1 MKVSIV
7 INTYNRATY
16 LEYLLP
22 ALGHLQTSA
31 ELEVV
36 LVNGPST
43 DHTNHILS
51 QYKDY
56 IKIIQSSTRNLSR
69 SRNLG
74 INVSSGDIIAFIDDD
89 ALPVDNLWIERFV
102 RAFDESKDIGFAAG
116 DVLHRDS
123 CLYEFKGGATTEYG
137 FQLFKQLPQGKTGP
151 DGKPYI
157 LCAQGCNVAFRS
169 EILKKIGGFDEY
181 FAYYLDETDVCLRM
195 HRAGFRGVYI
205 PENGVRHYSA
215 GSERRRNNYDR
226 NWDVITRSDTYFAMK
241 NSQDKFLSRL
251 LKTVIY
257 SSKKHFIVEIDHFK
271 KNREISFLQWL
282 RLRLKCLWGFL
293 QGIYAGIFVERK
305 FFTFSTPVPFKTFKM
320 PKAEKRLRIGL
331 LSQLIPEQKGCG
343 GIGRYTYD
351 LARGLHQRGHEV
363 HVFYKGENED
373 KYKSLNF
380 VLHGV
385 KPETIE
391 LDDYFE
397 DKPVTKKNITYSLA
411 VEKRIRE
418 LQYKEGIEFD
428 VIHASNWDLE
438 ALSLIR
444 SRIYPVCLMLV
455 TPLAQVVKTEKW
467 ELNSDLMACIEL
479 DRYQIQNAEAVCVP
493 SNGVLKSYKEL
504 MNINPDDLQLFLTP
518 LGIIPRHVDLSKD
531 FHNHKKI
538 LFVGRLEYRK
548 GIHILLDALP
558 EVLEKYDDWECHIV
572 GEDQIII
579 NSEGKTFRSIFEER
593 HCGSS
598 WIKRVFFHG
607 NVSEEDLYKH
617 YQECDLFVAPSLFE
631 SFGLILHE
639 AMQFGKAVIGSAT
652 GGMSEVISH
661 DHDGYLVSPGDVD
674 SLKKAMKLLMEDE
687 QKRLQLGKNAFSRI
701 RSKQNYL
708 TMAKSLE
715 EVYLNVYKESREKYL
730 NMRYLKLPHVRK
742 MVPIPEGVFAENWEV
757 RNHNGGDYLV
767 GNTGSKIYFRVK
779 TGSTIILRALNH
791 SYSGVISIQFGK
803 EKEFEVLDFYNTIL
817 CDEKEFFI
825 PVIGN
830 SETESY
836 YIDVEIHVLNVKN
849 PKSNG
854 YEIWLKEIGYA
865 GVK

>member
-7 INTYNRATY
+7 INTYNRAAY

-36 LVNGPST
+36 VVNGPST
-43 DHTNHILS
+43 DHTDYILS

-56 IKIIQSSTRNLSR
+56 IKIIQCPTRNLSS

-74 INVSSGDIIAFIDDD
+74 INASSGDIIVFIDDD
-89 ALPVDNLWIERFV
+89 AFPLDNLWIERFV
-102 RAFDESKDIGFAAG
+102 RAFDEVKDIGFATG
-116 DVLHRDS
+116 PVLHRDS
-123 CLYEFKGGATTEYG
+123 SLYEFKGGATTEYG
-137 FQLFKQLPQGKTGP
+137 FQLFKQLPEGKTGP

-157 LCAQGCNVAFRS
+157 LGAVGCNVAFRS

-181 FAYYLDETDVCLRM
+181 FVYYLDETDVCLRM
-195 HRAGFRGVYI
+195 ERAGYRGIYL

-226 NWDVITRSDTYFAMK
+226 NWDVIARSDAYFAIK
-241 NSQDKFLSRL
+241 NSRDGLLSRIFNTL
-251 LKTVIY
+251 IY
-257 SSKKHFIVEIDHFK
+257 SSKKHFIVEIDQFK

-282 RLRLKCLWGFL
+282 RLRVKCLWGFV
-293 QGIYAGIFVERK
+293 QGIYAGISLKRK
-305 FFTFSTPVPFKTFKM
+305 FFTFSPPLPLKIFKM
-320 PKAEKRLRIGL
+320 PKAEKTLRIGL
-331 LSQLIPEQKGCG
+331 LTQLIPEQQGCG

-363 HVFYKGENED
+363 HVFYRGENED

-391 LDDYFE
+391 IDDYFK

-411 VEKRIRE
+411 IEKRIRE
-418 LQYKEGIEFD
+418 LYYKGIEFD

-444 SRIYPVCLMLV
+444 SRIFPVCLMLV
-455 TPLAQVVKTEKW
+455 TPLAQVVKTENW

-493 SNGVLKSYKEL
+493 SNGVLKSYREL
-504 MNINPDDLQLFLTP
+504 MNINPDDLQLYLTP
-518 LGIIPRHVDLSKD
+518 LGIIPRCVDLYKD
-531 FHNHKKI
+531 LRRHKKI

-558 EVLEKYDDWECHIV
+558 EVLELYDDWECHIV
-572 GEDQIII
+572 GDDHIII

-593 HCGSS
+593 YRGCS

-607 NVSEEDLYKH
+607 NVSEQDLYKH

-631 SFGLILHE
+631 SFGLILQE

-652 GGMSEVISH
+652 GGMSEVVSH
-661 DHDGYLVSPGDVD
+661 DHDGYLVPPGDVD
-674 SLKKAMKLLMEDE
+674 SLKKAMKLLMKDE
-687 QKRLQLGKNAFSRI
+687 QKRLQLGKNAFNRI
-701 RSKQNYL
+701 RNEQNYL
-708 TMAKSLE
+708 TMAKCLE
-715 EVYLNVYKESREKYL
+715 EVYLKVYEESREKYL
-730 NMRYLKLPHVRK
+730 NVRSLNLPPVRK
-742 MVPIPEGVFAENWEV
+742 MVPIPEGVIAENWEV
-757 RNHNGGDYLV
+757 RNYNGSDYLV
-767 GNTGSKIYFRVK
+767 GNIGSKIYLRVK
-779 TGSTIILRALNH
+779 TGSTIFLKALNH
-791 SYSGVISIQFGK
+791 SYSGAISIQFGK
-803 EKEFEVLDFYNTIL
+803 EKEFEVLDFYETFL
-817 CDEKEFFI
+817 CEEKEFFI
-825 PVIGN
+825 SVIMN
-830 SETESY
+830 FERELY
-836 YIDVEIHVLNVKN
+836 YTDVEIHVLNIKN

-854 YEIWLKEIGYA
+854 YEIWLKEIGYV
-865 GVK
+865 GVE